1 MKPLSFKAAVAL
13 LATATAAAP
22 LLAGPQPRYEYRT
35 YKPGMPVSTT
45 PAAQPK
51 AQLSTNAINFGDV
64 LAGGSTIR
72 QVAVSNPGPGALT
85 LTSAI
90 SVSGDAAFGAGKTS
104 CGDSLA
110 PGAECLVSVVFS
122 PTAIGAVSGQLSVA
136 SSGGTSQVALSG
148 KGVGPYGELAAAA
161 GSSADFGSVV
171 TGGSATRTLLF
182 TNTGAVSATGV
193 YAVVS
198 GVGLSVG
205 GVNTCGTPGA
215 PVSLAPSASCQVE
228 VRFAPLTAG
237 AVAGAEA
244 QVVSSALNSP
254 SRLALNAVGVVNT
267 LLVTSSDYGG
277 NMGANNNLTAKL
289 KLACDG
295 KETCSYQ
302 PFGTYGGDP
311 YPGKAKDHSAE
322 FSCGEAG
329 SGRVYGPAEAGFVTQ
344 TISCPALASR
354 TGGVIAVTSATWG
367 ANLGGSVNNLKPAL
381 AGACDGRKVCEFGAL
396 EVNGAVD
403 PFPTQGKALAVS
415 YTCNGVPKSLTAVAG
430 DAGRQVLA
438 CP

>member
-1 MKPLSFKAAVAL
+1 MKPLSFKATVAL
-13 LATATAAAP
+13 LAAATAAAP

-35 YKPGMPVSTT
+35 YKPGLPVSTT

-64 LAGGSTIR
+64 LAGGSTTR

-90 SVSGDAAFGAGKTS
+90 SVSGDAAFGAGETS

-136 SSGGTSQVALSG
+136 SSGGTAQVALSG
-148 KGVGPYGELAAAA
+148 KGVGPYG
-161 GSSADFGSVV
+161 D
-171 TGGSATRTLLF
+171 
-182 TNTGAVSATGV
+182 
-193 YAVVS
+193 
-198 GVGLSVG
+198 
-205 GVNTCGTPGA
+205 
-215 PVSLAPSASCQVE
+215 
-228 VRFAPLTAG
+228 
-237 AVAGAEA
+237 VA
-244 QVVSSALNSP
+244 
-254 SRLALNAVGVVNT
+254 NT

-277 NMGANNNLTAKL
+277 NLGANNNLTAKL

-311 YPGKAKDHSAE
+311 YPGRAKDHSAE

-329 SGRVYGPAEAGFVTQ
+329 SGRVYGPAEAGFVTK

-367 ANLGGSVNNLKPAL
+367 ANLGGSVDNLKPAL

-396 EVNGAVD
+396 EVNGAVE
-403 PFPTQGKALAVS
+403 PFPAQWKALAVS

-430 DAGRQVLA
+430 DAGRQVLD